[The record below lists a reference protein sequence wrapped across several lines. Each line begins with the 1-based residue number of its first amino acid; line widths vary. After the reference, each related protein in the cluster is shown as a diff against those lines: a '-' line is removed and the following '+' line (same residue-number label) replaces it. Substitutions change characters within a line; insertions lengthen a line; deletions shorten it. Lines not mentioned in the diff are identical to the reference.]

1 LALADVVTGF
11 VNVVEV
17 FVARLAS
24 FNVVAELIL
33 TAVTSRSIMLR
44 LLRRGG
50 MIVVVTVLVP
60 VIVTEVNVDVKTVV
74 RSVATV
80 IVCV

>member
-1 LALADVVTGF
+1 LALADVETGF
-11 VNVVEV
+11 VDVVEV

-33 TAVTSRSIMLR
+33 TAVTSRSIILR

-74 RSVATV
+74 RSVSTV

>member
-1 LALADVVTGF
+1 MTLADVETGF
-11 VNVVEV
+11 VDVVEA

-60 VIVTEVNVDVKTVV
+60 VIVTEVNVDVKIVV
-74 RSVATV
+74 RSVSTV

>member
-1 LALADVVTGF
+1 MALADVETGF
-11 VNVVEV
+11 VDVVEA

-80 IVCV
+80 TVCV

>member
-1 LALADVVTGF
+1 MTGF

>member
-1 LALADVVTGF
+1 MD
-11 VNVVEV
+11 VVEV

-74 RSVATV
+74 RSVSTV
-80 IVCV
+80 TVCV

>member
-1 LALADVVTGF
+1 MALADVETGF
-11 VNVVEV
+11 VDVVEA

-60 VIVTEVNVDVKTVV
+60 VIVTEVNVDVKIVV
-74 RSVATV
+74 RSVSTV
-80 IVCV
+80 TVCV

>member
-1 LALADVVTGF
+1 MD
-11 VNVVEV
+11 VVEV

-24 FNVVAELIL
+24 FNVVAALELIL

-50 MIVVVTVLVP
+50 MTVVVTVLVP

-74 RSVATV
+74 RSVSTV

>member
-1 LALADVVTGF
+1 MALADVETGF
-11 VNVVEV
+11 VDVVEA

-60 VIVTEVNVDVKTVV
+60 VIVTEVNVDVKIVV
-74 RSVATV
+74 RSVSTV